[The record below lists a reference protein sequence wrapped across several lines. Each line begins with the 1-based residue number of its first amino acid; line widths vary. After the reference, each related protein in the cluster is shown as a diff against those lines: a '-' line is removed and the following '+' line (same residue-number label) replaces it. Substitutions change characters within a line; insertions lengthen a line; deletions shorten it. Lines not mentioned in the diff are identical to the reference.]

1 MTNNSP
7 IKTIVATGIGSAL
20 FVIIGIFVNIPI
32 FANTSIQ
39 LQYALQALLATLFG
53 PVAGFLVGFIG
64 HTVKDAIQYGNL
76 YWAWLL
82 ASGVV
87 GLVIGLFR
95 RFYDVSKGDLSV
107 KSLVAFNLVQVVAN
121 ALAYGLVAPVG
132 DRVLY
137 AQEWSYLLTQGA
149 IAGLANALT
158 IALGGTLLLSLYA
171 KSRTKSGSLS
181 KD

>member
-1 MTNNSP
+1 MKNNT

-39 LQYALQALLATLFG
+39 LQYALQALFATLFG
-53 PVAGFLVGFIG
+53 PVAGFLIGFIG
-64 HTVKDAIQYGNL
+64 HTVKDSIQYGNV
-76 YWAWLL
+76 YWAWIL
-82 ASGVV
+82 ASGVI

-95 RFYDVSKGDLSV
+95 KHYDVSKGQFPL
-107 KSLVAFNLVQVVAN
+107 KAIIAFNLVQVLASVI
-121 ALAYGLVAPVG
+121 AYGPVTTIG
-132 DRVLY
+132 DKILY

-149 IAGLANALT
+149 IAGVANILT
-158 IALGGTLLLSLYA
+158 MAIGGTLLLSIYA